1 MWGRGTLRH
10 AFGAFRGQ
18 KRIGNPCRGW
28 SMKSSV
34 MYSTTVKIVC
44 CVLGLLLTGTH
55 ARAEDV
61 AALVSQYRHAHGL
74 SAVKIDA
81 ELTAVAERQ
90 ARAMAKA
97 GVMDHNV
104 AGPFSSRVAD
114 VPVGAAGENLA
125 EGTKS
130 WAETIQRWETSS
142 GHNGN
147 LLLPDA
153 THIGAAV
160 AYSEQ
165 THEAFRA
172 MVIGRKVD
180 KRAFQPS
187 PFNPYPGVEMR
198 W

>member
-1 MWGRGTLRH
+1 
-10 AFGAFRGQ
+10 
-18 KRIGNPCRGW
+18 
-28 SMKSSV
+28 MKSSI
-34 MYSTTVKIVC
+34 MQSSAVKIIC
-44 CVLGLLLTGTH
+44 CVVGLLLADTL

-61 AALVSQYRHAHGL
+61 ASLVSQYRRAHGL

-114 VPVGAAGENLA
+114 VRVGAAGENLA
-125 EGTKS
+125 QDTKT
-130 WAETIQRWETSS
+130 WAETIQRWETSP

-160 AYSEQ
+160 AYNEQ

-172 MVIGRKVD
+172 MVIGRMVD
-180 KRAFQPS
+180 KRAFQAT
-187 PFNPYPGVEMR
+187 PFNPYPGVEVG